1 MCMAPPPSE
10 DALFGVH
17 AGAKGRSWSVLGV
30 DVGVGRFGG
39 GSSGDVAADGDDQA
53 RKMVADRD
61 APNVT
66 HSVILRTYG
75 P

>member
-10 DALFGVH
+10 AALFGVH
-17 AGAKGRSWSVLGV
+17 GGDQGRSWSGLGV

-39 GSSGDVAADGDDQA
+39 GSRGDAAADGDDQA
-53 RKMVADRD
+53 RKMVADRA

-66 HSVILRTYG
+66 HGVILRTYG

>member
-1 MCMAPPPSE
+1 M
-10 DALFGVH
+10 
-17 AGAKGRSWSVLGV
+17 LGV

-39 GSSGDVAADGDDQA
+39 RSGGDAAADGGDQA
-53 RKMVADRD
+53 RKWVADRD